1 MVAVRNV
8 VLQMAM
14 VIGVPTNV
22 THAGHARTAEE
33 AELLIEK
40 LMSPSAGDGLPSPLK
55 PSQSA

>member
-1 MVAVRNV
+1 
-8 VLQMAM
+8 MAM

-40 LMSPSAGDGLPSPLK
+40 LMNPPVGDGLPSPLK
-55 PSQSA
+55 PSLCGFC